1 MTIPAPSKYFQLV
14 LPCQLGIP
22 THPPQRDAQSQ
33 VSAPVPLPV
42 LLCPLHGV
50 DKRGPLQGEGRKAMG
65 ERRDISAGPEL
76 QQLSGEG
83 RLGRRGRSRGRAV
96 CAQGLGE
103 IALEG

>member
-1 MTIPAPSKYFQLV
+1 
-14 LPCQLGIP
+14 
-22 THPPQRDAQSQ
+22 
-33 VSAPVPLPV
+33 
-42 LLCPLHGV
+42 
-50 DKRGPLQGEGRKAMG
+50 MG